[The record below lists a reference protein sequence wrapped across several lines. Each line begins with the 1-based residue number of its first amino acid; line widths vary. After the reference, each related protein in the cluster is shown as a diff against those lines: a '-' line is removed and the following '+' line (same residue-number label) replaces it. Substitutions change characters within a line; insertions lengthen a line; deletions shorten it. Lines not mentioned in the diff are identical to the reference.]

1 MARPGRPDPPKAL
14 GKDGRRLWRAIV
26 AALDVDWQ
34 LDRRELHLLER
45 AAKIEDRLAELDAAL
60 DAEGPLARG
69 SKGQPVAHPALQESR
84 QLALAQRRLLRDL
97 ELADP
102 DKRRD
107 PIVSARARRAA
118 RARWDKPTKLTAVS
132 E

>member
-1 MARPGRPDPPKAL
+1 MTRAGRPDPPKGLA
-14 GKDGRRLWRAIV
+14 KDGRRLWRAIIG
-26 AALDVDWQ
+26 ALDADWQ

-45 AAKIEDRLAELDAAL
+45 AAKIEDRLVKLDAAI
-60 DAEGPLARG
+60 DADGPVVGG
-69 SKGQPVAHPALQESR
+69 SKGQPVAHPGLQESR
-84 QLALAQRRLLRDL
+84 QLALAQHRLLRDL
-97 ELADP
+97 ELSNP

-118 RARWDKPTKLTAVS
+118 RARWDKPTKLAAVS

>member
-1 MARPGRPDPPKAL
+1 MAKPGRPDPPKAL
-14 GKDGRRLWRAIV
+14 RKEGRKLWRAIL
-26 AALDVDWQ
+26 AALDADWQ

-45 AAKIEDRLAELDAAL
+45 AAKIEDRLAELDAAV
-60 DAEGPLARG
+60 DENGPVVGG
-69 SKGQPVAHPALQESR
+69 SRGQPVAHPALQEGR
-84 QLALAQRRLLRDL
+84 QLALAQHRLLRDL
-97 ELADP
+97 ELTDP

-118 RARWDKPTKLTAVS
+118 RARWEKSTKLTAVR

>member
-1 MARPGRPDPPKAL
+1 VARTGRPDPPKGL
-14 GKDGRRLWRAIV
+14 GKDGRKLWRAIIG
-26 AALDVDWQ
+26 ALDADWQ

-45 AAKIEDRLAELDAAL
+45 AAKIEDRLAELDAAV
-60 DAEGPLARG
+60 DADGPVVVG
-69 SKGQPVAHPALQESR
+69 SKGQPVAHPGLQESR
-84 QLALAQRRLLRDL
+84 QLALAQHRLLRDL
-97 ELADP
+97 ELSNP

-118 RARWDKPTKLTAVS
+118 RARWDKPTKLAAVS